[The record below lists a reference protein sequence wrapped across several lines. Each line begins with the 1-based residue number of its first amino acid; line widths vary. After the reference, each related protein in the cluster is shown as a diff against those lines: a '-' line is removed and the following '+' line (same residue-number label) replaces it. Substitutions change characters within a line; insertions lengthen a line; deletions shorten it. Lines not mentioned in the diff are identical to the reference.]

1 MNAPSSFRHGK
12 ILRHNAGIAGVILS
26 VAASLCADV
35 PTALANAGTA
45 TEVQNPSVQN
55 DIPPRL
61 QWEANYGYCGEVA
74 LISAGL
80 YYGQYVSQYD
90 ARAIASKNIDQ
101 SRQESQL
108 LLGVNDT
115 YAAKHMRLKAIRWNT
130 DAKPNGND
138 FLAWVKENV
147 AAGYPVII
155 GVYMNHYLFEES
167 EDEDAGEE
175 EYDHIVPVIG
185 VSSNRPF
192 TKPSRY
198 DSDDVI
204 TFSDNGLYSG
214 DGQPAYLYSYAFGS
228 FQANRKEANSKS
240 RPVYSLRRKGGN
252 YGIAVTGII
261 DRDGKTLPIR
271 LSTNANY
278 EKPAMRE
285 GSNTRPKPQKLTLTV
300 NVSGL
305 RPGVPYT
312 LYRYNNFD
320 SVPESSFNANA
331 SKASKSWKFTVK
343 AGSTFAVTEE
353 ISSDQTAVY
362 RAVPNTAP

>member
-12 ILRHNAGIAGVILS
+12 FLRRHAGISGTILS
-26 VAASLCADV
+26 VALSLCAD
-35 PTALANAGTA
+35 PRNALANADTA
-45 TEVQNPSVQN
+45 TEVKTLSVEN
-55 DIPPRL
+55 GIPPRL

-101 SRQESQL
+101 SRRESQL
-108 LLGVNDT
+108 LIGVNDT
-115 YAAKHMRLKAIRWNT
+115 YAAKRMRLKAIEWNT

-147 AAGYPVII
+147 ASGYPVIV
-155 GVYMNHYLFEES
+155 GVYMNHYLFEGS
-167 EDEDAGEE
+167 EDEEAGEE

-185 VSSNRPF
+185 VSSSRPF

-198 DSDDVI
+198 YSDDVI

-214 DGQPAYLYSYAFGS
+214 DGQPAYLYRYAFGA

-240 RPVYSLRRKGGN
+240 RPVYSLRRNGGN

-271 LSTNANY
+271 LSTNVNY

-285 GSNTRPKPQKLTLTV
+285 GSNTRPTPQKLFLTA

-305 RPGVPYT
+305 KPGVPYT
-312 LYRYNNFD
+312 LYRYNSFD

-331 SKASKSWKFTVK
+331 SKASKSWKFTVT
-343 AGSTFAVTEE
+343 AGSTFVVTEE